1 MAHRSLVGGTA
12 ERYIRIMLL
21 VDDQKRASEPHADD
35 GRIVARA
42 RLADRMLHDL
52 AGMDDHM
59 SAVPGL
65 SFYRRGGICTPV
77 SAFYEP
83 SLSLVVQGRK
93 RVMLG
98 AETYEYD
105 ACRFMLTSVDLPTIA
120 QVLDGSEAHPFL
132 SLVLKLDLATVQ
144 EVGAEIDLQG
154 IPTSEAG
161 SGMTIGMITASLLD
175 AILRLAAL
183 ADVPRDIPIMG
194 RIVLREIIYHL
205 LVGPA
210 GGQLRQIATHGTQHN
225 RIAEIITWLRAH
237 YAEPVSIEALAEMAA
252 MGVSTFYHHFNA
264 ITRMSPLQYQKQIR
278 LHEAR
283 RLMLMDRL
291 DASTTAFRVGYE
303 SVTQFSREYRRL
315 FGNPPIRDIS
325 LLQGR

>member
-1 MAHRSLVGGTA
+1 
-12 ERYIRIMLL
+12 MLL
-21 VDDQKRASEPHADD
+21 HDQNRDPRGHIDDER
-35 GRIVARA
+35 VLARA
-42 RLADRMLHDL
+42 RLADRMLYDL
-52 AGMDDHM
+52 GDADDHF
-59 SAVPGL
+59 SVVPGL
-65 SFYRRGGICTPV
+65 SFYRRGGVCDPV

-83 SLSLVVQGRK
+83 SLSVVVQGRK

-120 QVLDGSEAHPFL
+120 QVMDGSETQPFL
-132 SLVLKLDLATVQ
+132 SLMLKLDLAAVQ

-154 IPTSEAG
+154 IATSEAG
-161 SGMTIGMITASLLD
+161 SGMTIGMVTAGLLD

-194 RIVLREIIYHL
+194 RMVLREVIYHL

-210 GGQLRQIATHGTQHN
+210 GGELRQIARHGTQHN
-225 RIAEIITWLRAH
+225 KIAEIITWLRNH
-237 YAEPVSIEALAEMAA
+237 YAEPVSIEVLADMAS
-252 MGVSTFYHHFNA
+252 MGASTFYHHFNA
-264 ITRMSPLQYQKQIR
+264 ITRMGPLQYQKQIR

-283 RLMLMDRL
+283 RLMLTERL
-291 DASTTAFRVGYE
+291 DASSTAFRVGYE

-315 FGNPPIRDIS
+315 FGNPPIRDVA